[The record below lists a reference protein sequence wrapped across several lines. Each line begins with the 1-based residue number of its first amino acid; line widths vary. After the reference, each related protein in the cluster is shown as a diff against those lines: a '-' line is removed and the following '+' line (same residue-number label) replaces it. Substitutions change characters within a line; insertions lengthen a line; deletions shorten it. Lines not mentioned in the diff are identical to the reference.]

1 MTLLSIKNVSLNFGG
16 LKALNGASF
25 DVERGTLTG
34 LIGPN
39 GAGKTTLFNCI
50 SGLYRPT
57 DGAIAFA
64 GKAITGLPPEK
75 VTASG
80 LIRTFQL
87 ARGFFHRADRWF
99 YFQLVSM
106 LSLAAATFPAT
117 PRPTPYPHPPSR
129 HPLQRRSAA
138 LRQ

>member
-1 MTLLSIKNVSLNFGG
+1 MTILAIQNVSLNFGG
-16 LKALNGASF
+16 LKALNGATF
-25 DVERGTLTG
+25 NVEQGSLTG

-57 DGAIAFA
+57 GGAVTFR

-87 ARGFFHRADRWF
+87 ARGF
-99 YFQLVSM
+99 
-106 LSLAAATFPAT
+106 
-117 PRPTPYPHPPSR
+117 PRMSVFDHLLLYGQHQPGESFLPGSCD
-129 HPLQRRSAA
+129 
-138 LRQ
+138 